1 MPKRWGSP
9 ICVCGC
15 APATARS
22 SMPLRFV
29 PPGKNSGSR
38 SGRVAGDPCTP
49 PALCVSTAGTASNG
63 CSYGSSTWRRLTGA
77 SAFINIIHAR
87 SGGRQRPVP
96 SARPAG
102 GNLMATRFS
111 RRSVIAG
118 ATAVGST
125 IIVKPTRAADHKFVQ
140 YHNQPAGGTL
150 HKNLVAM
157 WDAVRGETNG
167 RVETTVYAE
176 NNKIA
181 GGDPEALKK
190 LLAGEIQFF
199 TLMGGIIGT
208 VVPVAEAQQVP
219 FAFKSAPEAHK
230 AIDGPFGRY
239 IGEEMAAKGMYLFP
253 VAGFDN
259 GMRQVTTVNRP
270 IAKPDDFAGMKIRVP
285 PGQMIFDTFA
295 AFGAQP
301 ITTPANQIYDALKS
315 GKVEA
320 QENPLAIMQG
330 YKLDEMVRYVSMTNH
345 MWSGFNLM
353 AHLSTW
359 MALPDDI
366 KAVIET
372 NAAKYVRQQRE
383 EQGKLNAGLRDTFA
397 ARGIAFNDVDQ
408 AAFRARLPGVYAT
421 WKDKLGGKCWS
432 LLEAEV
438 GKAGVTTARRA
449 VIAAHAG
456 HGQIRDLDTPASRA
470 EACRKIK

>member
-1 MPKRWGSP
+1 M
-9 ICVCGC
+9 
-15 APATARS
+15 T
-22 SMPLRFV
+22 
-29 PPGKNSGSR
+29 GK
-38 SGRVAGDPCTP
+38 
-49 PALCVSTAGTASNG
+49 
-63 CSYGSSTWRRLTGA
+63 
-77 SAFINIIHAR
+77 
-87 SGGRQRPVP
+87 
-96 SARPAG
+96 
-102 GNLMATRFS
+102 FS
-111 RRSVIAG
+111 RRSLLAG

-125 IIVKPTRAADHKFVQ
+125 IMVKPTRAAEFTFAQ

-157 WDAVRGETNG
+157 WEAVRVETNG
-167 RVETTVYAE
+167 RVDTTVHAE
-176 NNKIA
+176 NNKIP

-219 FAFKSAPEAHK
+219 FAFKTASEAHK

-259 GMRQVTTVNRP
+259 GMRQVTTVPRP
-270 IAKPDDFAGMKIRVP
+270 IEKPDDFAGMKIRVP
-285 PGQMIFDTFA
+285 PGQMIFDTFS

-320 QENPLAIMQG
+320 QENPLAILDG
-330 YKLDEMVRYVSMTNH
+330 YKLYDMIKYVSMTNH

-353 AHLSTW
+353 AHFATW
-359 MALPDDI
+359 QALPADI
-366 KAVIET
+366 KAAIEK
-372 NAAKYVRQQRE
+372 NAAIYVRRQRDD
-383 EQGKLNAGLRDTFA
+383 QGKLNAGLRETFI
-397 ARGIAFNDVDQ
+397 ARGIAFNDIDQ

-421 WKDKLGGKCWS
+421 WKDKLGSKCWA

-438 GKAGVTTARRA
+438 GKLG
-449 VIAAHAG
+449 
-456 HGQIRDLDTPASRA
+456 
-470 EACRKIK
+470 